1 MPGRRT
7 GDSHCVLVCVRMDRW
22 RRFREMKTPLINSWP
37 AHVKEFRFWALRKKK
52 SLSSTK
58 LAPLLLKKWW
68 KFPEWRWNN
77 IPTLPKKIGPKFGK
91 KLLDLFFS
99 HILVLLWGSYRWDP
113 DAPGP
118 SGRSQSRCFDLV
130 ELTVF
135 FSFCC
140 LPSIT
145 INLVMNLKDFWILI
159 LGGFFKKRNH
169 FHSEH
174 MDVQII
180 SHNHNLLICKRAI
193 KILISKAPF

>member
-1 MPGRRT
+1 MLQVPVAGLKV
-7 GDSHCVLVCVRMDRW
+7 GASIWL
-22 RRFREMKTPLINSWP
+22 NSP
-37 AHVKEFRFWALRKKK
+37 F
-52 SLSSTK
+52 
-58 LAPLLLKKWW
+58 
-68 KFPEWRWNN
+68 
-77 IPTLPKKIGPKFGK
+77 
-91 KLLDLFFS
+91 
-99 HILVLLWGSYRWDP
+99 
-113 DAPGP
+113 
-118 SGRSQSRCFDLV
+118 
-130 ELTVF
+130 F